1 MHEWV
6 HFKPLFGMYMLW
18 YGGSLPEPP
27 LLCCSLKPG
36 DLVLF
41 MQTRDPKIY
50 CALLYTEK
58 VRVFLDKVSLE
69 QHEKDIKQSR

>member
-1 MHEWV
+1 MWNHPCYV
-6 HFKPLFGMYMLW
+6 
-18 YGGSLPEPP
+18 
-27 LLCCSLKPG
+27 CCSLKCY

-58 VRVFLDKVSLE
+58 VRVFLDKDCFKQQE
-69 QHEKDIKQSR
+69 DIKRSR